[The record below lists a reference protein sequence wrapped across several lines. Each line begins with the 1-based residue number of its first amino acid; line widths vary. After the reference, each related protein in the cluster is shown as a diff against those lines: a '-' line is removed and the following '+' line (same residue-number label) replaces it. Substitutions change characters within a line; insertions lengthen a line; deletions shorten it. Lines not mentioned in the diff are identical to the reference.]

1 MASFGM
7 IYQQAISFVS
17 GLIVARVIGA
27 SEYGIF
33 SLARSI
39 QQVVGL
45 FSRLGLDVG
54 LQRFMGEAGN
64 HTEKQA
70 ARLAM
75 IGRFRLVALGL
86 SLLPI
91 ALLALGLGAQI
102 EEHLYRYDQFSAVLL
117 ATFIAIPFLSD
128 IAVLGGVYRGTFNP
142 APAIV
147 AEYIIL
153 PSIRLLAILVLF
165 ALGFR
170 LWAVVVG
177 SSLAALAA
185 SLFLAVKFHR
195 YQSSFPSHGE
205 PIADAGMI
213 GTTLRYSAVIA
224 CAMSVTLLT
233 RSVDSF
239 LLGYYTS
246 AAEVGQYAL
255 VQMMLILVGLFGAAL
270 GQTLGAQIAERFAAE
285 DHAGIERLLERNVR
299 LIALVSCPLFAVFF
313 FWGTDLVL
321 VFGPSY
327 QLPAA
332 VVRWL
337 AAGAL
342 LLTLTACAG
351 FALSMTG
358 RHALE
363 LKILILGLATSLLLC
378 ATLIPGL
385 GQLGAAVAV
394 FVSLA
399 LVNLVRLY
407 VVWRDLHVFH
417 LRWGHLRTFVLALA
431 LSFPLSFTAGGEG
444 YERILR
450 AAGGAFAYLL
460 IYAATAWWLME
471 RDERESIRQIFAKR
485 LNRT

>member
-17 GLIVARVIGA
+17 GLIVARIIGA

-54 LQRFMGEAGN
+54 LQRFMGEAGSN
-64 HTEKQA
+64 PELQA
-70 ARLAM
+70 ARLRM
-75 IGRFRLVALGL
+75 IGRFRLVTLGL

-91 ALLALGLGAQI
+91 VLLVLGLGAQI

-117 ATFIAIPFLSD
+117 VTFIAVPFLSD

-142 APAIV
+142 APAV
-147 AEYIIL
+147 LAEYIIL
-153 PSIRLLAILVLF
+153 PSIRLLAILILF

-195 YQSSFPSHGE
+195 YRRSFPSHDD
-205 PIADAGMI
+205 PIAEAGVA

-239 LLGYYTS
+239 FLGYYTS
-246 AAEVGQYAL
+246 AEDVGQYAL

-270 GQTLGAQIAERFAAE
+270 GQTLGAQIAERFAAT
-285 DHAGIERLLERNVR
+285 DHVGIERLLERNVR

-321 VFGPSY
+321 MFGPSY
-327 QLPAA
+327 QLPSA

-363 LKILILGLATSLLLC
+363 LKILILGLAASVLLC

-394 FVSLA
+394 FASLA
-399 LVNLVRLY
+399 LANLVRLY
-407 VVWRDLHVFH
+407 VVWRDLNVFH
-417 LRWGHLRTFVLALA
+417 LRWGHLRTLVLALA

-444 YERILR
+444 TERILR
-450 AAGGAFAYLL
+450 ATGGSFVYLL
-460 IYAATAWWLME
+460 IYAAVVWWLME
-471 RDERESIRQIFAKR
+471 KDERASVRLIFAKR
-485 LNRT
+485 FNRT